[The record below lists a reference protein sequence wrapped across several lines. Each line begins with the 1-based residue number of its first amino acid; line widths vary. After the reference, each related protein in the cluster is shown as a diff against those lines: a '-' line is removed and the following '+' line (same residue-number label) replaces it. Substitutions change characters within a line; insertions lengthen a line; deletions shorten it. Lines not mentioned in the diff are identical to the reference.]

1 MPVRFTCYGCKP
13 CNGEFTHGWFTALAP
28 PPAECTTGLVTEP
41 KGNCLFVEPPLGAM
55 QARTH
60 CIITAMSHRTLFAFL
75 LVFLALSCTANAE
88 DAPQPYA
95 ANLFQGNF
103 SQGKDA
109 AKDAKDTSIIA
120 PGDRVVLRLWGGDL
134 KVDSTLIVAADGHLD
149 VPEVGAIPVAGL
161 GYDKLT
167 EALRS
172 KLAANGHA
180 DAQIYAAPLDA
191 RPVAIFVTGGVTK
204 PGRYTGTPGDPL
216 LSFLDKAGGLD
227 PVRGSYRDI
236 RLMRD
241 GKAVANLDLY
251 PFARKGVLPAVRV
264 QEGDTLVVGDKGPTV
279 AAIGAVRT
287 PAKFEFPK
295 GKSSGAALIELAEP
309 QNSASHIA
317 LTGTRK
323 GAPYSTYLPLK
334 ELRNLMLEDG
344 DQVQFIA
351 DAPGN
356 TMMIEVQGAV
366 RGASRFPV
374 RRGARLQE
382 VKNFIAVEPGRANL
396 QAMYIKR
403 KSVAARQKKAIAD
416 SLRRL
421 EETALTA
428 SSSSSDEA
436 SIRAKEAE
444 MVSKFVERAKT
455 VEPEGVVVLDG
466 GPDKADLA
474 LEDGDI
480 IVIPPKSDVVLV
492 SGEVMMPQAMLWGK
506 KKDVDD
512 YIKGAGGYTNRADH
526 DKVLVLHQNGSVSQN
541 GDNILPGDQVMV
553 LPRVESKNMQAV
565 KDITQVIMQVV
576 VSARLLLGMP
586 SL

>member
-1 MPVRFTCYGCKP
+1 
-13 CNGEFTHGWFTALAP
+13 
-28 PPAECTTGLVTEP
+28 
-41 KGNCLFVEPPLGAM
+41 
-55 QARTH
+55 
-60 CIITAMSHRTLFAFL
+60 MSHRTIFALLLAFL
-75 LVFLALSCTANAE
+75 AWSGVACAA

-103 SQGKDA
+103 SAAKTA

-120 PGDRVVLRLWGGDL
+120 PGDRVVLRLWGGDV
-134 KVDSTLIVAADGHLD
+134 KVDSTLVVAADGHLD

-161 GYDKLT
+161 GYDKLA

-172 KLAANGHA
+172 KLAANGHS
-180 DAQIYAAPLDA
+180 DVQIYAAPLDA
-191 RPVAIFVTGGVTK
+191 RPVSIFVTGGVAR
-204 PGRYTGTPGDPL
+204 PGRYTGNPGDPL

-227 PVRGSYRDI
+227 PARGSYRDI
-236 RLMRD
+236 HLMRD
-241 GKAVANLDLY
+241 GKAVATLDLY

-264 QEGDTLVVGDKGPTV
+264 QEGDTLVVGEKGPTV
-279 AAIGAVRT
+279 TAIGAVRT
-287 PAKFEFPK
+287 PARFEFFK
-295 GKSSGAALIELAEP
+295 GKATGTALIELAEP

-317 LTGTRK
+317 LSGTRN

-334 ELRNLMLEDG
+334 ELRNLKLEDG

-356 TMMIEVQGAV
+356 TIMIEVQGAV

-421 EETALTA
+421 EETAFTA
-428 SSSSSDEA
+428 SSSSTDEA
-436 SIRAKEAE
+436 AIRSKEAE
-444 MVSKFVERAKT
+444 MVSKFVERAKA

-466 GPDKADLA
+466 GPDKADLS

-506 KKDVDD
+506 KKDIDD

-526 DKVLVLHQNGSVSQN
+526 DKSLVLHQNGSVTQN
-541 GDNILPGDQVMV
+541 GDDILPGDQIMV
-553 LPRVESKNMQAV
+553 LPKVESKSMQAV
-565 KDITQVIMQVV
+565 KDISQVIMQVV